1 MKEHGTTNDDACEK
15 IKELIENS
23 WKDMLH
29 HYLTLTDQPMVVPQM
44 ILNLSRTVDNMYK
57 HTDAYT
63 NSDILKDTIRMLFAE
78 PM

>member
-1 MKEHGTTNDDACEK
+1 MKEHGPTTHDACEK
-15 IKELIENS
+15 IKKLIENS

-29 HYLTLTDQPMVVPQM
+29 HYLALTDQPMVVPQM

-63 NSDILKDTIRMLFAE
+63 NSEILEDTIRMLFAE